1 MKLMSI
7 RKSLLRALLA
17 CFAASYCVG
26 ANSQSYPTKPVRLI
40 VPFPPGAYTDTVA
53 RLLAKKLSDGF
64 AQPVVVENRAG
75 AGGNI
80 GADYVAKS
88 APDGY
93 TLLMGTI
100 ASAISV
106 SAYAKLPYQLTRD
119 LAPISLVVSVPYV
132 LATSPAIPAKSVGEL
147 IELARAQPG
156 KLNYAS
162 SGNGSALHLAS
173 ELFKART
180 GTDLVHI
187 PYKGIAPAITDLVGG
202 QVSVMFPSL
211 DSALPHIRSGKI
223 KALAVTSTKR
233 STLLPEVPT
242 VAESGLPGFEILAW
256 GGVLA
261 PAGTPKEV
269 VARVNSEIAKALGSA
284 EVKTRFQELGAEA
297 TPSTEEEFARFIGDE
312 IEKWAQ
318 VVKAARVRID

>member
-1 MKLMSI
+1 MALNQM
-7 RKSLLRALLA
+7 RKSFLRTLLA
-17 CFAASYCVG
+17 CCATALCSAAI
-26 ANSQSYPTKPVRLI
+26 SQTYPARPIRLV

-64 AQPVVVENRAG
+64 EQPVVVENRAG

-100 ASAISV
+100 AAAISV
-106 SAYAKLPYQLTRD
+106 SAYAKLPYQLKRD
-119 LAPISLVVSVPYV
+119 LAPVSLVVSVPYV
-132 LATSPAIPAKSVGEL
+132 LVAGPAIPARSLGEL
-147 IELARAQPG
+147 VELARAQPG

-187 PYKGIAPAITDLVGG
+187 PYKGIAPAVTDLIGG

-211 DSALPHIRSGKI
+211 DSALPHIRSAKI
-223 KALAVTSTKR
+223 KALAVTSAKR
-233 STLLPEVPT
+233 SPLLPEVPT
-242 VAESGLPGFEILAW
+242 VAESGLPGFEIVAW

-261 PAGTPKEV
+261 PAATPADII
-269 VARVNSEIAKALGSA
+269 ARINSQIGRALESPDIR
-284 EVKTRFQELGAEA
+284 KRFLDLGAEA
-297 TPSTEEEFARFIGDE
+297 TPSAAGEFARFIEAE
-312 IEKWAQ
+312 IEKWAR
-318 VVKAARVRID
+318 VVKASGVRID